1 MEVAGAR
8 RAFRTKPPLEK
19 RLADLYSA
27 RSAGA
32 IRLAFL
38 LTGDRDT
45 AEDICQEAF
54 ARVGGK
60 LGGLRDP
67 ERASGYL
74 FKTVVNLSR
83 GHGRG
88 LRRDRQLKD
97 RLPDP
102 PAAHLPDVALHDE
115 VSRALMR
122 LPFRQRAAVFFRYFE
137 DLPEGQTAE
146 VLNCSVSAARSLTF
160 RAMENLRNHLQEVD
174 R

>member
-1 MEVAGAR
+1 MAGAR
-8 RAFRTKPPLEK
+8 RRFHTKPLEK
-19 RLADLYSA
+19 RLRDLYSTHSPA
-27 RSAGA
+27 A

-54 ARVGGK
+54 ARVGGR

-83 GHGRG
+83 GHGRK

-102 PAAHLPDVALHDE
+102 SATHLPDVALHDE

-122 LPFRQRAAVFFRYFE
+122 LPFRQRAAVFLRYFE

-146 VLNCSVSAARSLTF
+146 ALNCSVSAARSLTF